1 MKKLLIPII
10 GLVVLLLIVG
20 SMLIGP
26 YNKLVGLDS
35 DVENAEA
42 KINTQL
48 QRRLDLI
55 PNLLE
60 TVKGY
65 AKHEEKVFK
74 DVSDARA
81 KLAGV
86 ANDKGN
92 AQAKANANA
101 ELNSALSRLIAIQEN
116 YPELKADT
124 QFTGLRDELAG
135 TENRIAVARNDY
147 NDVVTTYNKAVRS
160 FPATL
165 YAGLFG
171 FEKKEFFKADEA
183 ANKAPNIDFNSD
195 KEEK

>member
-10 GLVVLLLIVG
+10 GLVVLLLIIG

-26 YNKLVGLDS
+26 YNKLVGLDA
-35 DVENAEA
+35 DVQNAQA
-42 KINTQL
+42 KIDTQL

-55 PNLLE
+55 PNLVE

-81 KLAGV
+81 KLAG
-86 ANDKGN
+86 ATKGDSME
-92 AQAKANANA
+92 AKANANA

-116 YPELKADT
+116 YPELKADA

-147 NDVVTTYNKAVRS
+147 NDVVTVYNKAVRS
-160 FPATL
+160 FPAVL
-165 YAGLFG
+165 YARILNFDA
-171 FEKKEFFKADEA
+171 KEFFKADEA
-183 ANKAPNIDFNSD
+183 ANKAPSIDFNSD
-195 KEEK
+195 KETK

>member
-10 GLVVLLLIVG
+10 GVVVVLLLLG

-35 DVENAEA
+35 DVENAKA
-42 KINTQL
+42 KIDTQL

-55 PNLLE
+55 PNLVE

-81 KLAGV
+81 KLAG
-86 ANDKGN
+86 AAKGDSM
-92 AQAKANANA
+92 ADKANANA

-116 YPELKADT
+116 YPQLKADT

-147 NDVVTTYNKAVRS
+147 NNVVTDYNKAVRS

-171 FEKKEFFKADEA
+171 FKKKEFFKADEA
-183 ANKAPNIDFNSD
+183 ANKAPSIDFNSD
-195 KEEK
+195 KESK

>member
-10 GLVVLLLIVG
+10 GLIVLLMIIG
-20 SMLIGP
+20 SMLINP
-26 YNKLVGLDS
+26 YNKLVDLDTE
-35 DVENAEA
+35 VGKFEA
-42 KINTQL
+42 KIDTQL

-55 PNLLE
+55 PNLVE

-81 KLAGV
+81 KLAG
-86 ANDKGN
+86 ANTMEEKAEAN
-92 AQAKANANA
+92 AQVS
-101 ELNSALSRLIAIQEN
+101 SALGRLIAIQEN

-147 NDVVTTYNKAVRS
+147 NDIVTDYNKVVKR
-160 FPATL
+160 FPGSIV
-165 YAGLFG
+165 AGLFG
-171 FEKKEFFKADEA
+171 FEKKEFFKADSA
-183 ANKAPNIDFNSD
+183 AKDAPNVDFNSD
-195 KEEK
+195 KDSE